1 MPSGPGPGRW
11 RVAAAARIIAGGGV
25 VAYPTEGV
33 YGLGCDPLDAAAVGR
48 LAALKARPLSKGLIL
63 LAADPGQL
71 VEWLAPA
78 GPEQWRRVLETW
90 PGPVTWVLQA
100 RGWVPPWLT
109 GGSGRLAVRI
119 TSHPLAAALAR
130 AAAGPIV
137 STSANR
143 AGGVPARSALQVR
156 LRFGAGID
164 AVVCGPL
171 GGARGP
177 SEIRDATSG
186 AVLRPGSEAAA
197 R

>member
-1 MPSGPGPGRW
+1 MRS
-11 RVAAAARIIAGGGV
+11 VARAIARGGV

-33 YGLGCDPLDAAAVGR
+33 YGLGCDPLDAAAVAR
-48 LAALKARPLSKGLIL
+48 LVALKARPASKGLIL

-78 GPEQWRRVLETW
+78 GPEQWRRVLESW
-90 PGPVTWVLQA
+90 PGPVTWVIRAQP
-100 RGWVPPWLT
+100 WVPPWLT
-109 GGSGRLAVRI
+109 GGSGRIAARV

-143 AGGVPARSALQVR
+143 AGAAPARSALQVR
-156 LRFGAGID
+156 LRFGAGLD
-164 AVVCGPL
+164 AVLCGPL

-177 SEIRDATSG
+177 SEIRDAASG
-186 AVLRPGSEAAA
+186 AVLRPAAGSP